1 MESEKKQRQQIKEQ
15 IGDNLESEM
24 IPMEHT
30 ERKDNKTVNV
40 IKQTAWAAVKDL
52 KEKITT
58 YIEKKEKWVRELC
71 YANW

>member
-1 MESEKKQRQQIKEQ
+1 MESEKKQRQQRKEQ

-40 IKQTAWAAVKDL
+40 IKQTARAAVKDL

-58 YIEKKEKWVRELC
+58 YIEKNEK
-71 YANW
+71 

>member
-1 MESEKKQRQQIKEQ
+1 MESEKKQRQQRKEQ

-40 IKQTAWAAVKDL
+40 IKQTA
-52 KEKITT
+52 
-58 YIEKKEKWVRELC
+58 
-71 YANW
+71 

>member
-1 MESEKKQRQQIKEQ
+1 MESEKKQRQQRKEQ

-40 IKQTAWAAVKDL
+40 IKQTAWAAVKDQ
-52 KEKITT
+52 
-58 YIEKKEKWVRELC
+58 
-71 YANW
+71 

>member
-1 MESEKKQRQQIKEQ
+1 MESEKKQKQQRKEQ

-58 YIEKKEKWVRELC
+58 YIEKNEKWVRELC

>member
-1 MESEKKQRQQIKEQ
+1 MESEKKQRQQRKEQ

-30 ERKDNKTVNV
+30 EWKDNKTVNV

-58 YIEKKEKWVRELC
+58 YIEKNEK
-71 YANW
+71 